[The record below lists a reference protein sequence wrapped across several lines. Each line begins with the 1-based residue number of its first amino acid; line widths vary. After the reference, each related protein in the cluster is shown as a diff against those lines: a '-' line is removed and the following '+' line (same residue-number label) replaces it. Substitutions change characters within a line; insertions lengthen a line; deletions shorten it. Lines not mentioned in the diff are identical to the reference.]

1 MTDSPTVNRNDR
13 VMVKVNPQES
23 KDQSNTLQLAEHFRN
38 ELTKVKEKN
47 KSPLDL
53 QRDRAIYQPRGSQ

>member
-13 VMVKVNPQES
+13 IMVKADPNV
-23 KDQSNTLQLAEHFRN
+23 SNTHSQKLADHFRTEIN
-38 ELTKVKEKN
+38 RVKEKN

-53 QRDRAIYQPRGSQ
+53 QRDRAIYQPRGSK